1 MKSGSTLLIDTNIW
15 IDAFD
20 GDRKQHMRAHVL
32 LDTAFERGVT
42 LAFAVSSLKDV
53 YYALSSA
60 LKRQSR
66 TVNGVLSEEDARSA
80 EAYAWACVQNMQEIA
95 TPVAVDVSDVWLAGK
110 FRSQM
115 HDFEDA
121 LVAAAASRCHADV
134 LVTND
139 ERFLRHSP
147 VNAMDAADAL
157 TYITLSSL

>member
-1 MKSGSTLLIDTNIW
+1 
-15 IDAFD
+15 
-20 GDRKQHMRAHVL
+20 
-32 LDTAFERGVT
+32 
-42 LAFAVSSLKDV
+42 
-53 YYALSSA
+53 
-60 LKRQSR
+60 
-66 TVNGVLSEEDARSA
+66 
-80 EAYAWACVQNMQEIA
+80 MQEIA

>member
-1 MKSGSTLLIDTNIW
+1 MKNPLTLLLDTNVW

-20 GDRKQHMRAHVL
+20 GGREQHMRAHAL
-32 LDTAFERGVT
+32 LDTAFEHGVS

-66 TVNGVLSEEDARSA
+66 AVHGVLSEEGARLA
-80 EAYAWACVQNMQEIA
+80 EVYAWACVQNMQEIA

-110 FRSQM
+110 FRNQV

-121 LVAAAASRCHADV
+121 LIAAAASRCHAEA

-157 TYITLSSL
+157 KYVMLSTL

>member
-1 MKSGSTLLIDTNIW
+1 MKNAPTLLIDTNIW

-32 LDTAFERGVT
+32 LDTAFERGIT

-66 TVNGVLSEEDARSA
+66 AVNGVLSEESARSA

-110 FRSQM
+110 FRNQM

-121 LVAAAASRCHADV
+121 LVAAAASRCHADA

>member
-1 MKSGSTLLIDTNIW
+1 MKNAPTLLIDTNIW

-53 YYALSSA
+53 YYALSST

-66 TVNGVLSEEDARSA
+66 TVNGALREEDARSA
-80 EAYAWACVQNMQEIA
+80 EAYAWACVQNIQEIA

-121 LVAAAASRCHADV
+121 LVAAAALRCHADA

-157 TYITLSSL
+157 TYVTLSSV

>member
-1 MKSGSTLLIDTNIW
+1 MKNAPTLLIDTNIW

-53 YYALSSA
+53 YYALSST

-121 LVAAAASRCHADV
+121 LVAAAASRCHADA

-157 TYITLSSL
+157 TYVTLSSV

>member
-1 MKSGSTLLIDTNIW
+1 MKSGPTLLIDTNIW